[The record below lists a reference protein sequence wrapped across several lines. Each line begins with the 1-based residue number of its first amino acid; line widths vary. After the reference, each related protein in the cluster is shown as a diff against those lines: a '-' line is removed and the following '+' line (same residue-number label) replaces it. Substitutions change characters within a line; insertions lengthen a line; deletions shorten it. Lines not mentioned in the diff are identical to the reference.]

1 VIDAHQHFW
10 TLARGDYGWLSPED
24 VVLYR
29 DFAPDDLAPL
39 IEQAGIT
46 RTVVVQAAPTLD
58 ETRYLLDLA
67 ECSSFVAGVV
77 GWVDLEGAEVV
88 ETLDSLASHAL
99 FCGVR
104 PMIQDIA
111 DDDWMLGGALSAGL
125 RALCE
130 RSLTF
135 DALVLPRHLPRLLR
149 LLERHPDL
157 RVVID
162 HAAKPEIAA
171 GRFDAWAEDMAQLAR
186 QTGASCKLSGLVTE
200 AAKAWRPADL
210 RPYVAHL
217 LECFGAERVMWGSD
231 WPVVELAGGF
241 ERWREASLGLLE
253 ALGDA
258 ESAAILGGNA
268 ARFYGLDAE
277 GLM

>member
-1 VIDAHQHFW
+1 
-10 TLARGDYGWLSPED
+10 
-24 VVLYR
+24 
-29 DFAPDDLAPL
+29 
-39 IEQAGIT
+39 
-46 RTVVVQAAPTLD
+46 
-58 ETRYLLDLA
+58 
-67 ECSSFVAGVV
+67 
-77 GWVDLEGAEVV
+77 VV
-88 ETLDSLASHAL
+88 ETLDSLAAHPL

-111 DDDWMLGGALSAGL
+111 DDDWMLGAALSAGL

-186 QTGASCKLSGLVTE
+186 QTGAFCKLSGLVTE
-200 AAKAWRPADL
+200 AEKAWRPADL

-268 ARFYGLDAE
+268 ARFYGLDAK
-277 GLM
+277 